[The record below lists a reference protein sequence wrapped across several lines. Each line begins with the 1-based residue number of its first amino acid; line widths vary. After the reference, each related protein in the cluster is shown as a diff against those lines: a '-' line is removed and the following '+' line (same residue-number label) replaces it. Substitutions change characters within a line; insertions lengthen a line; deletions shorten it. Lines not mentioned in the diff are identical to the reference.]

1 MYEQVVQKR
10 GQPLRE
16 GFTIVKV
23 RAARLACMCS
33 LFPMA
38 GRWSGRSEIARD
50 AHACARFSQWPDGGP
65 AVRRSREMRMHVLA
79 FPMAGRWSG
88 RSEIARDAHA
98 CARFPNG
105 PAVAACL
112 IWQPTR
118 TTGWPHGGWEKL
130 PYLATNPNHR
140 VTTRWLGEAA
150 LFGNQPEPPGDHTV

>member
-65 AVRRSREMRMHVLA
+65 AVRRSREMRMHVLS

-88 RSEIARDAHA
+88 RSEIARDVHA

-105 PAVAACL
+105 RTVVRPFGDRARCACMCSL
-112 IWQPTR
+112 SQ
-118 TTGWPHGGWEKL
+118 WPDLFVTEPFLGMG
-130 PYLATNPNHR
+130 PR
-140 VTTRWLGEAA
+140 VL
-150 LFGNQPEPPGDHTV
+150 